1 MYLLDVNLLI
11 ALAWDDHVH
20 HDRAHLWL
28 GKLGATA
35 FATCNTTQSGFVR
48 VSFNQKAM
56 KCSLGI
62 EEIFTKLE
70 SFINHPSHQFWE
82 DGPLQTKASVWRNIT
97 GHNQVTDTN
106 LVLIAHKH
114 VGKLATFDEGIKSK
128 LPKPEQAWVEVI
140 P

>member
-11 ALAWDDHVH
+11 ALAWDDHVQN
-20 HDRAHLWL
+20 DRAHLWL

-70 SFINHPSHQFWE
+70 SFINHPK
-82 DGPLQTKASVWRNIT
+82 PSVLGGWAFA
-97 GHNQVTDTN
+97 NQG
-106 LVLIAHKH
+106 IS
-114 VGKLATFDEGIKSK
+114 LAKYNRS
-128 LPKPEQAWVEVI
+128 
-140 P
+140 